1 MNINDAR
8 SQRRDL
14 ERQIVDMILEYERD
28 TGLDISGIFL
38 HREYIYVYDD
48 RPASGDISVKVDVEL

>member
-14 ERQIVDMILEYERD
+14 ERQIVDMIIEYERE
-28 TGLDISGIFL
+28 TGMNIASIFL
-38 HREYIYVYDD
+38 KRTLVRESIDSSAVIELD
-48 RPASGDISVKVDVEL
+48 VKVDVEL